1 MFLKWEYMEV
11 ANRRFSLT
19 SGCDW
24 NTKTVNL
31 DYFNFE
37 LGSHTNTEI
46 HFYTLSS
53 KLQKVN
59 WETPKKIKRNLLVCK
74 DLSNPS
80 APRLSLSPPII
91 PHHVT
96 TCRWPWIFLQYTFSY
111 DTRINEKAVNI
122 TFLLDLLPHF
132 FSKVSM
138 WPLQNLHDSNI
149 VTYIKMEDLNK
160 PKN

>member
-1 MFLKWEYMEV
+1 MFLKWEYVEV

-59 WETPKKIKRNLLVCK
+59 WETPKKIKRNLVVCK
-74 DLSNPS
+74 DLKQPQRPKALPFSPNYSSPSHYLQMILDLPTIHIFLHYTYKWKGSEYYISFRPS
-80 APRLSLSPPII
+80 ALFFFKGE
-91 PHHVT
+91 HVAT
-96 TCRWPWIFLQYTFSY
+96 SEFAWFKYC
-111 DTRINEKAVNI
+111 NI
-122 TFLLDLLPHF
+122 H
-132 FSKVSM
+132 
-138 WPLQNLHDSNI
+138 
-149 VTYIKMEDLNK
+149 
-160 PKN
+160 